1 MSGSHYTGR
10 WVISSLIADR
20 AERWPERRAVL
31 ADDGDLT
38 SAQVVDRAAR
48 VARGLARLG
57 VGPGDRVA
65 TMLPSSAAY
74 LSVWHGIV
82 WTGAVDVPVN
92 TELKGTFL
100 LHVLRDCGARVLVTE
115 GEWVE
120 RLQGMELPDLAHLV
134 VVGPLAHETDLPV
147 HGLDELLADDP
158 GPMCRRAEQDLA
170 HILYTSGTTGASK
183 GVMCSHRSY
192 GWLLQGYIKRLG
204 LGFDDVGYSMFPL
217 FHQMGR
223 AAMVG
228 TCAWVGAPVVLRAR
242 FSASGFWDDV
252 RATGSTFF
260 GYFGAVILFLWRQPP
275 LPDDA
280 QNPARVAFGASAPPE
295 LLQPWEERFG
305 VHLAEVYGSTELGLT
320 AISSP
325 AERRRG
331 TMGQPV
337 DHLEI
342 EIHDEHDR
350 PVPAGAGGEIV
361 ARPREPQAMFDGYW
375 GAPNPTL
382 TAFRNLWFHSGDAGS
397 MDDGGYLTFTD
408 RMGDA
413 IRRRG
418 QQISSFEVEEAVRS
432 HRLIV
437 ECAAYPVPSEHGDDE
452 VMVAVVVEENAE
464 FDVAAFFEE
473 LTAVMPRF
481 ALPRYVRVMES
492 LPQTPT
498 QRVQKY
504 KLRAEGITTD
514 TFEHDRLGIVPGS
527 D

>member
-1 MSGSHYTGR
+1 VSGSYYRGPC
-10 WVISSLIADR
+10 VISALITDR
-20 AERWPERRAVL
+20 AEHWPERTAVL
-31 ADDGDLT
+31 AEDGNLT
-38 SAQVVDRAAR
+38 NADVVDRAAR
-48 VARGLARLG
+48 IANGLRSLG
-57 VGPGDRVA
+57 VSPGDRVA

-82 WTGAVDVPVN
+82 WAGAVDVPVN

-100 LHVLRDCGARVLVTE
+100 SHVLRDSGARVLVTE
-115 GEWVE
+115 GPWVE
-120 RLQGMELPDLAHLV
+120 RLRGAELPDLEHLV
-134 VVGPLAHETDLPV
+134 VVGPLPMQAPV
-147 HGLDELLADDP
+147 TVTSSDELLAEDP
-158 GPMCRRAEQDLA
+158 APITPREEGDLA
-170 HILYTSGTTGASK
+170 HILYTSGTTGPSK
-183 GVMCSHRSY
+183 GVMCSHRSF
-192 GWLLQGYIKRLG
+192 GWLLQGYITRLG

-242 FSASGFWDDV
+242 FSAGGFWDDV

-275 LPDDA
+275 RPDDA
-280 QNPARVAFGASAPPE
+280 ENPARVAFGASAPPE
-295 LLQPWEERFG
+295 LVAPWEERFG
-305 VHLAEVYGSTELGLT
+305 VHLAEVYGSTELGLA

-325 AERRRG
+325 ARRRRG

-342 EIHDEHDR
+342 AVHDERDR
-350 PVPAGAGGEIV
+350 PVGPGVKGEIV
-361 ARPREPQAMFDGYW
+361 ARPRRPHAMFDGYW
-375 GAPNPTL
+375 RAPEQTL
-382 TAFRNLWFHSGDAGS
+382 TAFRNLWFHSGDSGS
-397 MDDGGYLTFTD
+397 MDERGYLTFSD

-418 QQISSFEVEEAVRS
+418 QQISSFEVEEAIRS
-432 HRLIV
+432 HPLIV

-452 VMVAVVVEENAE
+452 VMVAVVVEPDAE
-464 FDVAAFFEE
+464 FDAPSFFDE
-473 LTAVMPRF
+473 LTPLMPRF
-481 ALPRYVRVMES
+481 ALPRYVRVMGS

-504 KLRAEGITTD
+504 KLRADGITTD
-514 TFEHDRLGIVPGS
+514 TFDRELLGVIPGRE
-527 D
+527 

>member
-1 MSGSHYTGR
+1 MSGSQYSGP
-10 WVISSLIADR
+10 WVISALIADR
-20 AERWPERRAVL
+20 AERWPERVA
-31 ADDGDLT
+31 AIAEDGTLT
-38 SAQVVDRAAR
+38 NAEVVERAAR
-48 VARGLARLG
+48 IASGLRRLG
-57 VGPGDRVA
+57 VSPGHRVA

-82 WTGAVDVPVN
+82 WAGAVDVPVN

-100 LHVLRDCGARVLVTE
+100 SHVLRDSGAQVLVTE
-115 GEWVE
+115 ERWVE
-120 RLQGMELPDLAHLV
+120 RLRGAEVPDLRHVV
-134 VVGPLAHETDLPV
+134 VVGSCANAAAVTMPT
-147 HGLDELLADDP
+147 LDELLADDP
-158 GPMCRRAEQDLA
+158 APMSPREEQDLA
-170 HILYTSGTTGASK
+170 HILYTSGTTGPSK

-192 GWLLQGYIKRLG
+192 GWLLQGYITRLG
-204 LGFDDVGYSMFPL
+204 LGSDDIGYSMFPL

-275 LPDDA
+275 RADDA
-280 QNPARVAFGASAPPE
+280 ENPARVAFGASAPPE
-295 LLQPWEERFG
+295 LVEPWEERFG
-305 VHLAEVYGSTELGLT
+305 VHLAEVYGSTELGLA

-325 AERRRG
+325 TRRRRW
-331 TMGQPV
+331 TMGEPV

-342 EIHDEHDR
+342 AVHDERDR
-350 PVPAGAGGEIV
+350 PVAPGVKGEIV
-361 ARPREPQAMFDGYW
+361 ARPRKPHAMFDGYW
-375 GAPNPTL
+375 GAPEQTL
-382 TAFRNLWFHSGDAGS
+382 RAFRNLWFHSGDSGS
-397 MDDGGYLTFTD
+397 MDERGYLTFSD

-432 HRLIV
+432 HPLIV

-452 VMVAVVVEENAE
+452 VMVAVVVEPDAE
-464 FDVAAFFEE
+464 FDAPAFFDE
-473 LTAVMPRF
+473 LTGVMPRF
-481 ALPRYVRVMES
+481 ALPRYVRVMPS

-504 KLRAEGITTD
+504 KLRADGITAD
-514 TFEHDRLGIVPGS
+514 AFDREVLGVVPARE
-527 D
+527 

>member
-1 MSGSHYTGR
+1 MSGSHYSGP
-10 WVISSLIADR
+10 WVISGLIADR
-20 AERWPERRAVL
+20 AERWPERVAAF
-31 ADDGDLT
+31 ADDGTLT
-38 SAQVVDRAAR
+38 NAEVVQRAAR
-48 VARGLARLG
+48 IARGLRRLG
-57 VGPGDRVA
+57 VSPGDRVA

-82 WTGAVDVPVN
+82 WAGAVDVPVN

-100 LHVLRDCGARVLVTE
+100 VHVLRDSGARVLVTE
-115 GEWVE
+115 GRWVE
-120 RLQGMELPDLAHLV
+120 RLRGSELPDLEHLV
-134 VVGPLAHETDLPV
+134 VVGPLTSEAPV
-147 HGLDELLADDP
+147 AVTAIGELLAEDP
-158 GPMCRRAEQDLA
+158 APVSAREEPDLA

-183 GVMCSHRSY
+183 GVMCSHRSF
-192 GWLLQGYIKRLG
+192 GWLLQGYIQRLG

-242 FSASGFWDDV
+242 FSAGGFWEDI

-275 LPDDA
+275 RPDDA
-280 QNPARVAFGASAPPE
+280 YNPARVAFGASAPPE
-295 LLQPWEERFG
+295 LVEPWEERFG
-305 VHLAEVYGSTELGLT
+305 IHLAEVYGSTELGLV

-337 DHLEI
+337 GHLEI
-342 EIHDEHDR
+342 GVHDERDR
-350 PVPAGAGGEIV
+350 PVAPGVKGEIV
-361 ARPREPQAMFDGYW
+361 ARPREPHAMFDGYW
-375 GAPNPTL
+375 GAPEQTL
-382 TAFRNLWFHSGDAGS
+382 AAFRNLWFHSGDSGS
-397 MDDGGYLTFTD
+397 LDGDGYLTFSD

-418 QQISSFEVEEAVRS
+418 QQISSFEVEEAVRG
-432 HRLIV
+432 HPLIV
-437 ECAAYPVPSEHGDDE
+437 ECAAYPVPSEHGDHE
-452 VMVAVVVEENAE
+452 VMIAVVVEPDAE
-464 FDVAAFFEE
+464 FDASSFFDE
-473 LTAVMPRF
+473 LIPVMPRF
-481 ALPRYVRVMES
+481 ALPRYVRVMPS

-514 TFEHDRLGIVPGS
+514 TFDRELLGVTSGRE
-527 D
+527 